1 MEKKITAKDIR
12 NVYNFR
18 EMIELYAVR
27 HFGRNF
33 PVRDLLGFLK
43 LFQKTADEITADELC
58 EADLRFHEKLVSMT
72 DNDYLIESY
81 ALLKKQMEAQFRL
94 SGTPERLVV
103 SNREHIRIIN
113 AMLSENLDEAEEA
126 LRDHLRNAR
135 DSGYAIVVTPD
146 MEDGPDE

>member
-58 EADLRFHEKLVSMT
+58 EADLRFHEQAGTTLAAAISEARLALVAKHLTETDESIGRIARKLSFPNVNSLGNRFRARYGVSM
-72 DNDYLIESY
+72 
-81 ALLKKQMEAQFRL
+81 
-94 SGTPERLVV
+94 
-103 SNREHIRIIN
+103 REWRK
-113 AMLSENLDEAEEA
+113 
-126 LRDHLRNAR
+126 R
-135 DSGYAIVVTPD
+135 
-146 MEDGPDE
+146 